1 MKHKMAIVGFGGMA
15 GWHYNE
21 IQTIEGLE
29 IAGIW
34 DIREERRVY
43 AAEEKGLHVYSGL
56 EDLLADSETDLV
68 LIATPN
74 DVHKPVAIAAMEAG
88 KNVVSEKPVTLC
100 SQDLREMIETSDR
113 TGRFLTVH
121 QNRRWDEDFL
131 TVKKI
136 LEEGKLGEVF
146 RVESRVHGS
155 RGIPGDWRQEKE
167 HGGGMI
173 LDWGV
178 HLLDQL
184 LQLFS
189 DVPVRSVYGVETHV
203 TNQLVDDGFYA
214 EIAFENGVTALVEVG
229 TSNFVSLPRWYVL
242 GADGTAVVEDWE
254 LHGKIVRATGVNEKD
269 VTPVITAAG
278 LTKTMAPRRDDSIFT
293 EELPKVTSDVREFY
307 INVMAVLEGREKSRI
322 QLPEVMRVMKLME
335 AIHQSAETGEI
346 VRRPSKSLP
355 PGQAGG
361 IGQSGNC
368 LPEFQEAESGI
379 GAEPAGVISESCV
392 MSGPEIPGGDRY
404 GKEGDQYGKIRNC
417 GTGVFR
423 AGCGGEGLRGN
434 GEGFEGMR
442 L

>member
-1 MKHKMAIVGFGGMA
+1 MA

-100 SQDLREMIETSDR
+100 SQDLREMIEASER

-346 VRRPSKSLP
+346 VRET
-355 PGQAGG
+355 
-361 IGQSGNC
+361 I
-368 LPEFQEAESGI
+368 
-379 GAEPAGVISESCV
+379 
-392 MSGPEIPGGDRY
+392 
-404 GKEGDQYGKIRNC
+404 
-417 GTGVFR
+417 
-423 AGCGGEGLRGN
+423 
-434 GEGFEGMR
+434 
-442 L
+442 